1 MTVNDEDQNRG
12 QGEMS
17 GAVFSDPGTFCEE
30 VEAYIAEKPFQSL
43 LMALL
48 AGVIVGKIIL

>member
-1 MTVNDEDQNRG
+1 MTVNDEGQNRG
-12 QGEMS
+12 QAEM

-48 AGVIVGKIIL
+48 AGIIVGKIVL

>member
-12 QGEMS
+12 QGEMG

-30 VEAYIAEKPFQSL
+30 VETYIAEKPFQSL

-48 AGVIVGKIIL
+48 AGIIVGKIVL